1 MLYCYIAGNLSSNLR
16 KDALLDSRH
25 VSKILLKSSKGYL
38 NRYVMECKKQI
49 RLAYGF
55 EGMTN

>member
-1 MLYCYIAGNLSSNLR
+1 MLYSYIAENLSSNLR

-25 VSKILLKSSKGYL
+25 ESKILLKSSKGYL
-38 NRYVMECKKQI
+38 NRNVMDCKKQI

-55 EGMTN
+55 